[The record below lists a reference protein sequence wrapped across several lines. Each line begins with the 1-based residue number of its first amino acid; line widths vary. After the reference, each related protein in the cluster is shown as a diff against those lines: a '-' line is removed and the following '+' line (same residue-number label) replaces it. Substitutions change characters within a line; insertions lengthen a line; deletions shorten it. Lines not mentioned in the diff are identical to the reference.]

1 VPQAFSAAFW
11 PDLCQAMST
20 LSINLL
26 GATCLTLRMSARSTT
41 MPKAAIEQKISGQI
55 GQPAA
60 CMMDIT
66 DGLFKGNS

>member
-1 VPQAFSAAFW
+1 
-11 PDLCQAMST
+11 
-20 LSINLL
+20 
-26 GATCLTLRMSARSTT
+26 LTLRKSARSTT
-41 MPKAAIEQKISGQI
+41 MPKATIEQKISGQI